1 MSSDGKFLNVVKQ
14 TFTRK
19 FITRKPGFKQTRIV
33 VKITSRSEGSKQSV
47 VRKVVGQ

>member
-1 MSSDGKFLNVVKQ
+1 MKQ